1 MSISWAVGVVH
12 EDISFASL
20 AAYGAVC
27 VTALVEWACFVL
39 YGIEWALLMAAP
51 ANHTYALQT
60 EQCVHCNSLQL
71 TFRSQWVSRRS
82 RSLFARHPSEDP
94 PYICSSLE
102 HGRNCQTTKLSS
114 TVVHRAQCR
123 ESPEKC
129 GVHVTRLP
137 AQSLLSARPFLVAAR
152 IRVYLV
158 NLPSDRIMYEAR
170 RSFDLP
176 FCRDLGSQNDDG
188 LATARYR

>member
-12 EDISFASL
+12 EDTSFASL

-94 PYICSSLE
+94 PDICSSLE
-102 HGRNCQTTKLSS
+102 HGRNCQTTKTFIHSRTQSPMQRVSREMWSS
-114 TVVHRAQCR
+114 CHTAPST
-123 ESPEKC
+123 ESPFCTTVSRRCSHPCVPCK
-129 GVHVTRLP
+129 
-137 AQSLLSARPFLVAAR
+137 SAK
-152 IRVYLV
+152 
-158 NLPSDRIMYEAR
+158 
-170 RSFDLP
+170 
-176 FCRDLGSQNDDG
+176 
-188 LATARYR
+188 